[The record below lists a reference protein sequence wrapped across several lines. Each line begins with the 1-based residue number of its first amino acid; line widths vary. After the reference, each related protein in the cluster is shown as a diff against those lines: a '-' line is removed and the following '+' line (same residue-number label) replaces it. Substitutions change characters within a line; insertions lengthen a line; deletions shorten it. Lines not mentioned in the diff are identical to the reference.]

1 MVKSTGRTRT
11 FLDKHKLL
19 SVQILPSEARKQLVQ
34 YNTIQFSTDPYLFD
48 TKKRIINKIYKDIKA
63 C

>member
-11 FLDKHKLL
+11 LLDKHKLL
-19 SVQILPSEARKQLVQ
+19 SIQILPSEARKQLVQ

-48 TKKRIINKIYKDIKA
+48 TKNRIINKIYKDIKA